1 MPYSKSNSRSRK
13 ERAHTTLD
21 IAAFAQSLLAHF
33 DANQRDLPW
42 RETRDP
48 YRIWVSEIMLQQTR
62 VETVRPYYKR
72 WLQLFPDVHVL
83 AAAPVDSVLKAW
95 EGLGYYSRAH
105 NLHRGARVV
114 REQYHGLL
122 PRSPELLREL
132 PGIGEYTAGA
142 IASIAYGVP
151 APAVDGNTKRVLCR
165 LLDAA
170 RLSPAELRKHANRLI
185 PPDRP
190 GDFNQAMMEL
200 GATIC
205 TPKKP
210 DCQRCPVRSHCRA
223 FSRGTQQ
230 RRPATARAK
239 PVPDRDFVV
248 LVLLDPHKLVLLRQ
262 RPERGLLAGLW
273 EFPTF
278 EAKRPRQF
286 LAALHQPTTL
296 RSRKLAT
303 LIHPFSHFRAHYA
316 IHLYSVATLTPPDDQ
331 HRVVAWDDLPTFA
344 LPAAQLEVRRRVSTV
359 D

>member
-1 MPYSKSNSRSRK
+1 MPYSKSNSRSRR
-13 ERAHTTLD
+13 ERAPARLD
-21 IAAFAQSLLAHF
+21 SAVFAQSLLAHF
-33 DANQRDLPW
+33 DTNQRDLPW

-62 VETVRPYYKR
+62 VQTVRSYYKR

-83 AAAPVDSVLKAW
+83 ADAPVDSVLKAW

-114 REQYHGLL
+114 RELYNGLL
-122 PRSPELLREL
+122 PRSPQLLQEL
-132 PGIGEYTAGA
+132 PGVGEYTAGA

-151 APAVDGNTKRVLCR
+151 VPAVDGNTKRVLCR
-165 LLDAA
+165 LLDAP
-170 RLSPAELRKHANRLI
+170 RLSSAELRQHATRLL
-185 PPDRP
+185 PSDRP

-205 TPKKP
+205 TPQTP
-210 DCQRCPVRSHCRA
+210 RCDLCPVAIHCRA
-223 FSRGTQQ
+223 FARGTQQ
-230 RRPATARAK
+230 RRPAPTRTR

-248 LVLLDPHKLVLLRQ
+248 LVFLDPHKRVLLRQ
-262 RPERGLLAGLW
+262 RPARGLLAGLW

-278 EAKRPRQF
+278 EGKRPRQF
-286 LAALHQPTTL
+286 LASLHQPTSS

-331 HRVVAWDDLPTFA
+331 HRVVAWDDLPSFA
-344 LPAAQLEVRRRVSTV
+344 LPAAQLEVRRRLSVV